1 MDIELARTFLEVVD
15 TGNFKKAADRLNLTQ
30 STVSMRIKALEDQ
43 LGQRLFR
50 RSKAGAELMPAGH
63 HFNQYALTMVR
74 AWQQARQDIALP
86 AGYRAALN
94 VGCQFGLAE
103 RLLVRWL
110 PWMRGAVA
118 DVALRAEVGF
128 PETVLERVTVG
139 LLDLGILSTVQSRPN
154 VVVERLLE
162 ERLVMVGTEGA
173 GASQPDEDY
182 VFVDWGPDFRAEH
195 GQTYPDMETP
205 ALSVNLG
212 PLALDYLL
220 ANGGAAYFPLSMV
233 AAHLESGAL
242 HRIEGA
248 PEFARVAHVAY
259 PEAEEYVEWF
269 KTALQGLRHIA
280 AAEQGG

>member
-15 TGNFKKAADRLNLTQ
+15 TGNFKKAADRLNVTQ
-30 STVSMRIKALEDQ
+30 STISMRVKTLEDL

-86 AGYRAALN
+86 SGFRAALN

-103 RLLVRWL
+103 RILARWL

-128 PETVLERVTVG
+128 PETVLERVTTG
-139 LLDLGILSTVQSRPN
+139 LLDLGILYTAQSRPH

-162 ERLVMVGTEGA
+162 ERLVMVATEEGRP
-173 GASQPDEDY
+173 SQPEADY

-195 GQTYPDMETP
+195 GAAFPDMETP
-205 ALSVNLG
+205 AISVNLG
-212 PLALDYLL
+212 VLGLEYVL
-220 ANGGAAYFPLSMV
+220 ANGGTAYFPLAMV
-233 AAHLESGAL
+233 GD
-242 HRIEGA
+242 RIDAGDLFRVDGA
-248 PEFARVAHVAY
+248 PEFTRAAY
-259 PEAEEYVEWF
+259 VVYPAAEEYVEWF

-280 AAEQGG
+280 AQEGGG